1 MAENNSIQTL
11 LPELLRLFNNSLES
25 FEKVNQAITSSRD
38 SVTVNIQNNDGTN
51 SRITIPSFGYLK
63 NSVDRLNTNIN
74 TLTNFNDANSSI
86 RLPDGTFRKLV
97 LAKLPTEAADLTEIN
112 SVSEF
117 NIKPNWFFEE
127 LINPLL
133 YISFNITGQAPI
145 DTERAI
151 IQRYILDTN
160 SQSKVNFFENQY
172 DGNSEIDYNTFLQQI
187 VEKNIAYVLDE
198 AVVDLPPRDK
208 RFSGKFSVIRIGEE
222 SVTETINGVEQ
233 TTTQK
238 LYKLNKIFYTDTEAD
253 FADTVQLKIGDS
265 LEVVS
270 TPIDTRYTVTQID
283 SSTNSVTVR
292 LQEGSRTISI
302 GADVLKIGSA
312 INDLLE
318 VDVTVGFNERCVT
331 FVKPIDPDSKIPA
344 VNWSPGSG
352 FYTNNLNTINAS
364 GNQQNLADYYQQ
376 NAVDFGRYL
385 LSFAQDKIPTSR
397 EGLIPNSP
405 ELSSDDFTV
414 SLINGQVSNSDA
426 IVQLKDLNNQKNT
439 IQSTLTE
446 LDTAIS
452 QSRTKIQTTNYSTE
466 VERDA
471 DRNALQGLVTE
482 RSSQAKLY
490 SSVVTEIDAF
500 SKDNSVS
507 SVTPKYRVRGFW
519 AVPKEKSAPS
529 TGVQDIIKFKYR
541 FRYLSADGAANPVDQ
556 FSFTDGSGTSQ
567 GAFSNYVIVD
577 SVLRPR
583 VKNSITGLYEWS
595 PIDDDNADSVNINQL
610 DIPIRKGE
618 QVEIQVKSISEA
630 GWPSNPLE
638 SEWSPSIRVEFPAD
652 LSSDSA
658 LESILAQNQEDLAKV
673 ALEEDLEAKGINTHL
688 SSSFTANETY
698 FAHSTPVIASGFL
711 SENQTPIDLFTKLN
725 EMQNQLDLFAEILN
739 NAVGELN
746 ATLVDDTG
754 NTYSLRRNSIT
765 KVFAGFYS
773 QEVDGLD
780 DPRGAIVT
788 KTYFINIANSAQ
800 TTLQLLARVTGN
812 RTRMVNQ
819 SENPGSYTTTN
830 VTAISS
836 GSTILPATYPWLD
849 NSATNQLKA
858 QRATYRSDDVD
869 YNVIRKYDL
878 TPILLTNPNVTTAT
892 AYGQTVSLPPY
903 QSTQN
908 KNQFI
913 YSRFS
918 DVSNDDN
925 FYSYINPSTTE
936 YTINLDSAEN
946 FYNVSGATTIAQPL
960 SEFIWGGGFDANGDP
975 TTRSSYNTTDDVVSV
990 SIAHPFL
997 TNYRAYRNA
1006 YVALTG
1012 DSITL
1017 PVNLPTGGIDC
1028 TTGNGVP
1035 TIPGTPD
1042 YNSGVGTAALLFR
1055 QSKFAPITS
1064 GEEFGNQ
1071 QAIYLNENVKELESF
1086 ISSLAV
1092 TVLFDAPISQTLQP
1106 SPSLM
1111 VPNLKNLNDE
1121 TGNVNYVGFARNV
1134 KNSFEGFD
1142 QYLLGKESCGSY
1154 LFISSDDH
1162 ENIQVDGNSLQSTK
1176 NVVFGQQ
1183 NSISV
1188 PLVFQ
1193 YRMTDYFGVTSGSGL
1208 GNIAGD
1214 STGST
1219 VNLTYAKTIGFD
1231 LFPDNS
1237 DAVQFDIEVSAKYR
1251 SDRLSIDNF
1260 PKATVTKGLSDL
1272 EKVVATLQPS
1282 INQVPLTRGGGRGGG
1297 SGGGGRKNF
1306 SGIVAPNNL

>member
-51 SRITIPSFGYLK
+51 SRLTIPSFGYLK

-74 TLTNFNDANSSI
+74 TITNFNDANSSI

-97 LAKLPTEAADLTEIN
+97 LAQLPTEAADLTAIN
-112 SVSEF
+112 SVNEF

-160 SQSKVNFFENQY
+160 SQSKINFFENEY
-172 DGNSEIDYNTFLQQI
+172 NGSSEINYDTFLQQI

-208 RFSGKFSVIRIGEE
+208 RFSGNFSVIRIGEE
-222 SVTETINGVEQ
+222 SVTETVNGVEQ
-233 TTTQK
+233 TTVQK
-238 LYKLNKIFYTDTEAD
+238 LYKLNKIFYTDSEAD
-253 FADTVQLKIGDS
+253 FTDTVQLKVGDS

-270 TPIDTRYTVTQID
+270 TPVDTRYTVTQID

-312 INDLLE
+312 LNDLLE

-331 FVKPIDPDSKIPA
+331 FIKPIDPNSKIPA

-352 FYTNNLNTINAS
+352 FYTNDLNTIDSS
-364 GNQQNLADYYQQ
+364 GTQQNLADYYQQ

-397 EGLIPNSP
+397 EGLIPNAP
-405 ELSSDDFTV
+405 VLSSDDFTV

-446 LDTAIS
+446 LDVAIS

-471 DRNALQGLVTE
+471 DRNALQGLITE
-482 RSSQAKLY
+482 RASQAKLY
-490 SSVVTEIDAF
+490 ASVVTEIDAF
-500 SKDNSVS
+500 SQDNSVNS
-507 SVTPKYRVRGFW
+507 ISPKYRVRGFW
-519 AVPKEKSAPS
+519 AMPQEKSAPA
-529 TGVQDIIKFKYR
+529 TGVQDIVKFKYR
-541 FRYLSADGAANPVDQ
+541 YRYLSADGAANPVDQ
-556 FSFTDGSGTSQ
+556 FAYTDGSGTSQ
-567 GAFSNYVIVD
+567 GAFSNYIIVD
-577 SVLRPR
+577 SVVRPR
-583 VKNSITGLYEWS
+583 TKNSITGLYEWT

-618 QVEIQVKSISEA
+618 QVEIEVKSISEA
-630 GWPSNPLE
+630 GWPANPLE
-638 SEWSPSIRVEFPAD
+638 SDYSSAVRVEFPAD
-652 LSSDSA
+652 LSSDNA

-739 NAVGELN
+739 NAVGELKT
-746 ATLVDDTG
+746 TLVDDAG
-754 NTYSLRRNSIT
+754 NTFNLRRNSVTNI
-765 KVFAGFYS
+765 FAGFYS

-780 DPRGAIVT
+780 DPRGAIIT
-788 KTYFINIANSAQ
+788 KTYFINIANTAQ
-800 TTLQLLARVTGN
+800 STLQLIARVTGS

-819 SENPGSYTTTN
+819 SENPSYTLN
-830 VTAISS
+830 DISS
-836 GSTILPATYPWLD
+836 GSTILPATYSWLD
-849 NSATNQLKA
+849 NSAVNQKNN
-858 QRATYRSDDVD
+858 RATYRSDDVD

-878 TPILLTNPNVTTAT
+878 TPILLTNPNVTAAT
-892 AYGQTVSLPPY
+892 AYGQTVSLPPF

-913 YSRFS
+913 YSRYS
-918 DVSNDDN
+918 DVSNDGT
-925 FYSYINPSTTE
+925 FYSYINPTDTE
-936 YTINLDSAEN
+936 YTLNLDTTEN
-946 FYNVSGATTIAQPL
+946 FYNVTTASTAANPTA
-960 SEFIWGGGFDANGDP
+960 EFIWGGGFLSTGEP
-975 TTRSSYNTTDDVVSV
+975 TTRPAYFTDDSVVSV
-990 SIAHPFL
+990 SIAHPWL
-997 TNYRAYRNA
+997 TNYTTYRNA

-1012 DSITL
+1012 DTQTL
-1017 PVNLPTGGIDC
+1017 PLALSGTGIDC
-1028 TTGNGVP
+1028 TTGTGIPLVP
-1035 TIPGTPD
+1035 GD
-1042 YNSGVGTAALLFR
+1042 YNSGIGTAAVLFR
-1055 QSKFAPITS
+1055 QSKFAPLPS
-1064 GEEFGNQ
+1064 SNALGQ
-1071 QAIYLNENVKELESF
+1071 QQGIYLNENVTD
-1086 ISSLAV
+1086 LA
-1092 TVLFDAPISQTLQP
+1092 TLATSIGAITFDAPFQAQQLQP
-1106 SPSLM
+1106 SPSLT
-1111 VPNLKNLNDE
+1111 VPNLANLWDASSGNYI
-1121 TGNVNYVGFARNV
+1121 TGGYDRNA
-1134 KNSFEGFD
+1134 KSSFENFD
-1142 QYLLGKESCGSY
+1142 QYTLGKQSCGSY
-1154 LFISSDDH
+1154 LFISADSH
-1162 ENIQVDGNSLQSTK
+1162 ENIQVAGDSIQSYE
-1176 NVVFGQQ
+1176 NIQFGQQ
-1183 NSISV
+1183 NSVNV

-1193 YRMTDYFGVTSGSGL
+1193 YRMTDYFGVTTGSGL
-1208 GNIAGD
+1208 GNIGGD

-1219 VNLTYAKTIGFD
+1219 VNITYAKRIGFD
-1231 LFPDNS
+1231 LFPNNS
-1237 DAVQFDIEVSAKYR
+1237 DVVQFDIQVSAKYR

-1282 INQVPLTRGGGRGGG
+1282 ITQTSITRNAG
-1297 SGGGGRKNF
+1297 SGRSASSF
-1306 SGIVAPNNL
+1306 SGIQADL